1 MKSTFTTI
9 ALATLTFSTLAFGG
23 QAYAAKDAHEGYQ
36 RGVSGK
42 IAQDESAVGKTAAAA
57 VAKVPFTGPQ
67 GGTQV
72 LTTTGVQAWND
83 VHSRDDKVAASQGA
97 SSSDGHEGY
106 RVLAGRAR

>member
-9 ALATLTFSTLAFGG
+9 ALATLVAFAG
-23 QAYAAKDAHEGYQ
+23 QAHAAKDAHEGYQ

-42 IAQDESAVGKTAAAA
+42 ITQDEAAVGKTAAAPVA
-57 VAKVPFTGPQ
+57 AKVPFTGPQ

-72 LTTTGVQAWND
+72 LTTTGVQAWDD
-83 VHSRDDKVAASQGA
+83 VHKRVDTVASQGA

-106 RVLAGRAR
+106 WVLAGKAL

>member
-1 MKSTFTTI
+1 MKSTLSTTI
-9 ALATLTFSTLAFGG
+9 ALTILLAFGG

-42 IAQDESAVGKTAAAA
+42 IAQDEAVGKAPA
-57 VAKVPFTGPQ
+57 VAKVAFTGPQ
-67 GGTQV
+67 GGTRV
-72 LTTTGVQAWND
+72 LTTTGVQAWDD
-83 VHSRDDKVAASQGA
+83 VHQRDDKVAASQGA